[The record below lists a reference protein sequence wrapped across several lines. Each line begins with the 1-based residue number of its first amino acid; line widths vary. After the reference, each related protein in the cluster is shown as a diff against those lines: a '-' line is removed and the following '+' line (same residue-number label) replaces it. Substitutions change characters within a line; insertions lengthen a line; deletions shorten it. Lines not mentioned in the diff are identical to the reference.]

1 MRKLITLFFAVALC
15 GTFFIS
21 CEKKTIDLGSTDKP
35 YNPSTAGD
43 SVRFSTVIIP
53 LFATNCTGCH
63 YTGTGGR
70 NPSLESGVAYSNL
83 TATPGLYINVS
94 VPNSSYLYVHISEN
108 PSSHGGNQF
117 GTDVTNPILQWITQG
132 ARNN

>member
-43 SVRFSTVIIP
+43 SVRFSTAIVPI
-53 LFATNCTGCH
+53 FNNNCTSCH
-63 YTGTGGR
+63 NTGGQ

-83 TATPGLYINVS
+83 TATAGQYLDLVN
-94 VPNSSYLYVHISEN
+94 PNQSYLYVHISEN